1 MPQVNIDKEIN
12 IEYCATIIFQLASES
27 YILTLYKYER
37 KFMLYDNLFWQKL
50 LIEQQ
55 NRLKTSN
62 YKDKSRENIN
72 KLTNE
77 LLENYICP
85 DRIKEYLYNCY
96 KKNKKL
102 IKKINAI
109 VNEFNSK
116 YENNMENYIEFI
128 NNIADSTTISIKN
141 IVPKGIG
148 ILGEWKSSDSM
159 KKLRNIL
166 FGMDMNEIKKA
177 KNRIEQEK
185 KLKKDMELK
194 INKAR
199 EELCQCI
206 INNYQSF
213 ANDILNIL
221 SNN

>member
-96 KKNKKL
+96 KK
-102 IKKINAI
+102 IK
-109 VNEFNSK
+109 S
-116 YENNMENYIEFI
+116 
-128 NNIADSTTISIKN
+128 
-141 IVPKGIG
+141 
-148 ILGEWKSSDSM
+148 
-159 KKLRNIL
+159 
-166 FGMDMNEIKKA
+166 
-177 KNRIEQEK
+177 
-185 KLKKDMELK
+185 
-194 INKAR
+194 
-199 EELCQCI
+199 
-206 INNYQSF
+206 
-213 ANDILNIL
+213 
-221 SNN
+221 